1 MCKRMWQRGFT
12 FGLHIRR
19 PECEIVPEEL
29 HDERRIFVTFFGE
42 RVQLGDGIVEG
53 GFRQTTRAIR
63 RVEDLVVEHGEV
75 KSESQTEKSSQIIIS
90 SSAIPVSVV
99 LDTIS
104 TLHITMKK
112 IKLLSNR

>member
-1 MCKRMWQRGFT
+1 MVGSNQHKCSENATQHNKLMCKRMWQRGFT
-12 FGLHIRR
+12 FGLHVRR

-75 KSESQTEKSSQIIIS
+75 KSESQTERSSHNVILF
-90 SSAIPVSVV
+90 P
-99 LDTIS
+99 LYPY
-104 TLHITMKK
+104 L
-112 IKLLSNR
+112 